1 MEKSI
6 ARKQLQYKKWLQK
19 MIAMQKVFAKSDWR
33 NQLQIARAL
42 QKGFEKK
49 LIVS

>member
-1 MEKSI
+1 
-6 ARKQLQYKKWLQK
+6 
-19 MIAMQKVFAKSDWR
+19 MQKVFAKSDWR

-49 LIVS
+49 TDCQLMQCKM